1 MDVLSRRALV
11 VARGPPLPRHV
22 PTTGGGGG
30 GGSGGG
36 GGGLFRLSARCLQ
49 LRARVV
55 DFVNRKVLP
64 AEALF
69 ISHGADPATKW
80 KIPQL
85 MEELKA
91 EAKAAGLW
99 NFWIPDD
106 LRTRLL
112 ALNEGFPPELLGHS
126 LTNLEYAPICEET
139 VRFHVRCHVYVSR
152 IEPVTD

>member
-1 MDVLSRRALV
+1 VDVLSRRALV

-22 PTTGGGGG
+22 PTTGG
-30 GGSGGG
+30 SGGG
-36 GGGLFRLSARCLQ
+36 GDGVGGLFRLSARCLQ

-55 DFVNRKVLP
+55 DFVHRRVLP

-106 LRTRLL
+106 LRTRLI
-112 ALNEGFPPELLGHS
+112 ALNEGFPPELLGHG

-139 VRFHVRCHVYVSR
+139 VSLQSTSTR
-152 IEPVTD
+152 IKPLTD